1 MNLMLLRYARYR
13 LALDM
18 RRVARVQP
26 LAKDGHDD
34 THWLLDPGPARIE
47 LLLTNGR
54 ILPVSE
60 IETTIDCSEPLA
72 EANPFF
78 RGCSRSPVVS
88 GFAIVGERVYG
99 VLSDQFLTEEPN
111 RGEHEPV

>member
-1 MNLMLLRYARYR
+1 MNLVLLRYARYR

-26 LAKDGHDD
+26 LDAGARLDPR
-34 THWLLDPGPARIE
+34 WLLDPGPARVAV
-47 LLLTNGR
+47 LLNNGR

-60 IETTIDCSEPLA
+60 IETTTDCPEPLA

-78 RGCSRSPVVS
+78 RGCSRSPMVG
-88 GFAIVGERVYG
+88 GFAIVSERIYG
-99 VLSDQFLTEEPN
+99 VLSDQFLTKE
-111 RGEHEPV
+111 RGEHEPIY

>member
-26 LAKDGHDD
+26 LAAGARRDPR
-34 THWLLDPGPARIE
+34 WLLDLGPAR
-47 LLLTNGR
+47 LTVLLTNGR
-54 ILPVSE
+54 ILPASE
-60 IETTIDCSEPLA
+60 IETTTDYLEPLA

-78 RGCSRSPVVS
+78 RGCSRSPMVG

-99 VLSDQFLTEEPN
+99 VLSDQFLTEEPK